1 MRISDWSS
9 DVCSSDLRTWSTH
22 DDSFWCCVGS
32 GMESHSK
39 HGDSIYWHDAST
51 LYVNLFIASTLDW
64 DGWKLELATRFPF
77 DDQVPLTVTKLG
89 QTRALAPRPPA
100 CSNDPTIAPPEPHPH
115 IPPPA
120 RTPPPP
126 THPP

>member
-1 MRISDWSS
+1 MLKLTRHVYGWAPDAALFDYYERVHLNHILAHQHPESGMFAYFMPLSAGA
-9 DVCSSDLRTWSTH
+9 RRPWSTH

-64 DGWKLELATRFPF
+64 DGRSEERRVGTEC
-77 DDQVPLTVTKLG
+77 V
-89 QTRALAPRPPA
+89 
-100 CSNDPTIAPPEPHPH
+100 
-115 IPPPA
+115 
-120 RTPPPP
+120 RTSRSRWSPS
-126 THPP
+126 H

>member
-9 DVCSSDLRTWSTH
+9 DVCSSDLAHQHPESGMFAYFMPLSAGARRTWSTH

-64 DGWKLELATRFPF
+64 DGWKLDLATRFPF
-77 DDQVPLTVTKLG
+77 EDKIGRASWWDRVCQTV
-89 QTRALAPRPPA
+89 
-100 CSNDPTIAPPEPHPH
+100 
-115 IPPPA
+115 
-120 RTPPPP
+120 
-126 THPP
+126 